1 MRRLKIKNLASG
13 HTLIVMFVIV
23 GCASVATNID
33 FADPLKHNLKSS
45 NYAGAVQ
52 DIDKARED
60 NAYTR
65 KDRVLYYLDKGTV
78 LYFQGAYQ
86 ESNEYLEKAELAM
99 EELFTKSISKAA
111 ASMLLNDNAL
121 DYFGEFYENIYV
133 NIFKALN
140 YLKLSRFGDAYV
152 EVRRVNIKL
161 RELEDKYGEMVD
173 QMNRSEKSEA
183 KVEMKPVK
191 FYNDALAHYI
201 SYLIFR
207 AEGEVDNSR
216 ISLNKLCNAWEAH
229 SDIYDHPIPDHIK
242 QNNPPDQPLLNI
254 IAFTGTAPA
263 KKAVGGKI
271 TTYND
276 YVGVSDLD
284 MPIAL
289 PNIPF
294 PGVKAG
300 YHFKFAFPVIESEA
314 SKIKRIDIKIDGQ
327 HGGSLQLLENMGRVA
342 EKTFE
347 MRKFIIYTK
356 TVIRTVT
363 KGLAAAEVKKKLR
376 KETGASGLLGNLLDA
391 TVDVGVDFTENA
403 DLRCWRTMPQ
413 LCYVGEFPVQ
423 DGPHD
428 IVVEFVDGRGL
439 VVDKKEI
446 TGFDI
451 HDGLNLIDAVS
462 LN

>member
-1 MRRLKIKNLASG
+1 MKKLKIINVALG
-13 HTLIVMFVIV
+13 RILVVLLVIA

-33 FADPLKHNLKSS
+33 FADPLKQDLKAS
-45 NYAGAVQ
+45 NYAQAVQ
-52 DIDKARED
+52 TIDNARED
-60 NAYTR
+60 DAYTR
-65 KDRVLYYLDKGTV
+65 KDRVLYYLDRGTV
-78 LYFQGAYQ
+78 LYYQGAHQ

-133 NIFKALN
+133 NVFKALN
-140 YLKLSRFGDAYV
+140 YLKLGRFSDAYV

-161 RELEDKYGEMVD
+161 RELEDKYGQMVEE
-173 QMNRSEKSEA
+173 MNRSDKSKA

-207 AEGEVDNSR
+207 AEGEMDNSR
-216 ISLNKLCNAWEAH
+216 ISLKKLCNAWDTH
-229 SDIYDHPIPDHIK
+229 GDVYSYPVPDHIK
-242 QNNPPDQPLLNI
+242 KGNTSDQPLLNI
-254 IAFTGTAPA
+254 IAFIGTAPT

-276 YVGVSDLD
+276 YVGISELD

-294 PGVKAG
+294 PGIKEG
-300 YHFKFAFPVIESEA
+300 YHFKFAFPVIEREGS
-314 SKIKRIDIKIDGQ
+314 RIDRIDVKIDGQ
-327 HGGSLQLLENMGRVA
+327 PGGNLQLLEDMGRVA

-347 MRKFIIYTK
+347 TRKFIIYTK

-423 DGPHD
+423 DGSHD
-428 IVVEFVDGRGL
+428 IVVEFVDGSGL
-439 VVDKKEI
+439 IVDKKEI
-446 TGFDI
+446 TGFDV
-451 HDGLNLIDAVS
+451 HNGLNLIDAVS